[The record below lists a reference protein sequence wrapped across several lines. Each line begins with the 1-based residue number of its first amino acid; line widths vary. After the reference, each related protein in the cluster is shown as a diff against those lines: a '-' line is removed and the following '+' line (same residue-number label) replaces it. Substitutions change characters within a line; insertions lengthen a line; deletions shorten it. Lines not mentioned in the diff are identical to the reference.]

1 MELLIV
7 SGLSGAGKSVAMNAL
22 EDIGFFCIDNVPAGL
37 LPSITAFSKAGDNQL
52 ERVALSMDVRGCRS
66 REQIETALQQLDEQ
80 KTPYK
85 ILFLDAPDDVLMRRY
100 SETRRR
106 HPISIAEGIST
117 RDAFLKERQILQPLK
132 DRADYTINTGLLST
146 SQNKERICD
155 LFLKNGGAKNAM
167 RLTIMSSIAQDEVR
181 KLSERT
187 RFGFKRAQENSVLL
201 GQNNLF
207 GYNKV
212 DGRLEIVE
220 HEAAIVREVF
230 ERYTAGDLGLRAIAN
245 DLERRGI
252 RGRQGRPLTYSTLYG
267 MIRNPKYKGCYAGRR
282 YASRD
287 YRDKRS
293 YRLSEDKWLVHEDDR
308 VPAIVP
314 EAMWDE
320 ANRLL
325 AARGQTMKQHA
336 QASQN
341 RYAYSGKLIC
351 AKHGTAFH
359 RHVYKSK
366 SRGEVE
372 CWNCK
377 LYREKGKQGGCDS
390 PTVYSHELD
399 RILARVFEQVTD
411 ERSTAMQE
419 YIDNLRAFAAQQ
431 DNAPALA
438 QVEQELET
446 VTRRKDKLLDLA
458 LAGALSNEEFRQ
470 RNEACNEQ
478 LAALEQ
484 QRKELQN
491 ADKTLEQRI
500 RRVES
505 LRRTIEERWQTNCGF
520 SREMSKALVDRIVVD
535 ADESRTCIRLEIF
548 LTTGSDFCA
557 EPVLS
562 AATQSP
568 DAQMKLTFPRSRS
581 GHQGEYSVTYL
592 VRWHLG

>member
-1 MELLIV
+1 
-7 SGLSGAGKSVAMNAL
+7 
-22 EDIGFFCIDNVPAGL
+22 
-37 LPSITAFSKAGDNQL
+37 
-52 ERVALSMDVRGCRS
+52 MDVRRLDEIQAQGRS
-66 REQIETALQQLDEQ
+66 IFDTELAVAYYARVSTDKDEQINSLGNQ
-80 KTPYK
+80 K
-85 ILFLDAPDDVLMRRY
+85 RY
-100 SETRRR
+100 FEDY
-106 HPISIAEGIST
+106 IAANPHWRFAGGYVDEGISGT
-117 RDAFLKERQILQPLK
+117 SVEGREQFLKMIEDAKRGRFDLIVTKEISRFARNTLDSL
-132 DRADYTINTGLLST
+132 RYTRELLRCGVGVYFQNDNINTFDKDAEL
-146 SQNKERICD
+146 
-155 LFLKNGGAKNAM
+155 

-220 HEAAIVREVF
+220 PEAAVVREVF
-230 ERYTAGDLGLRAIAN
+230 ERYAAGDLGLRAIAN
-245 DLERRGI
+245 DLDSRGV
-252 RGRQGRPLTYSTLYG
+252 RGRQGKPLTYSTLYG

-293 YRLSEDKWLVHEDDR
+293 YRLSADKWLVHKDDR

-314 EAMWDE
+314 EALWE
-320 ANRLL
+320 QANRLL
-325 AARGQTMKQHA
+325 ASRGKTMKAHA

-351 AKHGTAFH
+351 AKHGTTFH

-366 SRGEVE
+366 SRGGAE

-399 RILARVFEQVTD
+399 RILERVFEQITD
-411 ERSTAMQE
+411 KRSAAVQE

-438 QVEQELET
+438 QVEQEIEA

-458 LAGALSNEEFRQ
+458 LAGALSNDEFKQ
-470 RNEACNEQ
+470 RNETCNEQ

-484 QRKELQN
+484 QRTELQN
-491 ADKTLEQRI
+491 ANKTLEERI
-500 RRVES
+500 RRVEN
-505 LRRTIEERWQTNCGF
+505 LRRIIEERWQMSCGF
-520 SREMSKALVDRIVVD
+520 SSEMSKALVDHIIVD
-535 ADESRTCIRLEIF
+535 SDESKTRISLDIF
-548 LTTGSDFCA
+548 LTTGA
-557 EPVLS
+557 EPIVS
-562 AATQSP
+562 ETQTSNSQL
-568 DAQMKLTFPRSRS
+568 QMSFQRARS
-581 GHQGEYSVTYL
+581 GYQGTYEVRYC

>member
-1 MELLIV
+1 
-7 SGLSGAGKSVAMNAL
+7 
-22 EDIGFFCIDNVPAGL
+22 
-37 LPSITAFSKAGDNQL
+37 
-52 ERVALSMDVRGCRS
+52 MDVRRLDEMQAQGRS
-66 REQIETALQQLDEQ
+66 IFDTELAVAYYARVSTDKDEQINSLGNQ
-80 KTPYK
+80 K
-85 ILFLDAPDDVLMRRY
+85 RY
-100 SETRRR
+100 FEDY
-106 HPISIAEGIST
+106 IAANPHWRFAGGYVDEGISGT
-117 RDAFLKERQILQPLK
+117 SVEGREQFLKMIEDAKRGRFDLIVTKEISRFARNTLDSL
-132 DRADYTINTGLLST
+132 RYTRELLRCGVGVYFQNDNINTL
-146 SQNKERICD
+146 
-155 LFLKNGGAKNAM
+155 
-167 RLTIMSSIAQDEVR
+167 DEVR

-220 HEAAIVREVF
+220 PEAAVVREVF
-230 ERYTAGDLGLRAIAN
+230 ERYAAGDLGLRAIAN
-245 DLERRGI
+245 DLDSRGV
-252 RGRQGRPLTYSTLYG
+252 RGRQGKPLTYSTLYG

-293 YRLSEDKWLVHEDDR
+293 YRLSADKWLVYKDDR

-314 EAMWDE
+314 EALWE
-320 ANRLL
+320 QANRLL
-325 AARGQTMKQHA
+325 ASRGKTMKAHA

-351 AKHGTAFH
+351 ARHGTTFH

-366 SRGEVE
+366 SRGEAE

-377 LYREKGKQGGCDS
+377 LYREKGKTGGCNS

-399 RILARVFEQVTD
+399 RILERVFEQITD
-411 ERSTAMQE
+411 ERSAAVQE

-438 QVEQELET
+438 QVEQEIET

-470 RNEACNEQ
+470 RNEICNEQ

-484 QRKELQN
+484 QRTELQN
-491 ADKTLEQRI
+491 ADKTLEERI
-500 RRVES
+500 RRVEN
-505 LRRTIEERWQTNCGF
+505 LRRIIEERWQMSCGF
-520 SREMSKALVDRIVVD
+520 SREMSKALVDHIVVD
-535 ADESRTCIRLEIF
+535 SDESKTRISLDIF
-548 LTTGSDFCA
+548 LTTGA
-557 EPVLS
+557 EPIVPE
-562 AATQSP
+562 TQTSNSQL
-568 DAQMKLTFPRSRS
+568 QMSFQRARS
-581 GHQGEYSVTYL
+581 GYQGTYEVRYC

>member
-1 MELLIV
+1 
-7 SGLSGAGKSVAMNAL
+7 
-22 EDIGFFCIDNVPAGL
+22 
-37 LPSITAFSKAGDNQL
+37 
-52 ERVALSMDVRGCRS
+52 MDVRRLDEIQAQGRS
-66 REQIETALQQLDEQ
+66 IFDTELAVAYYARVSTDKDEQINSLGNQ
-80 KTPYK
+80 K
-85 ILFLDAPDDVLMRRY
+85 RY
-100 SETRRR
+100 FEDY
-106 HPISIAEGIST
+106 IAANPHWRFAGGYVDEGISGT
-117 RDAFLKERQILQPLK
+117 SVEGREQFLKMIEDAKRGRFDLIVTKEISHFARNTLDSL
-132 DRADYTINTGLLST
+132 RYTRELLRCGVGVYFQNDNINTFDKDAEL
-146 SQNKERICD
+146 
-155 LFLKNGGAKNAM
+155 

-220 HEAAIVREVF
+220 PEAAVVREVF
-230 ERYTAGDLGLRAIAN
+230 ERYAAGDLGLRAIAN
-245 DLERRGI
+245 DLDSRGV
-252 RGRQGRPLTYSTLYG
+252 RGRQGKPLTYSTLYG

-293 YRLSEDKWLVHEDDR
+293 YRLSADKWLVHKDDR

-314 EAMWDE
+314 EALWE
-320 ANRLL
+320 QANRLL
-325 AARGQTMKQHA
+325 ASRGKTMKAHA

-351 AKHGTAFH
+351 AKHGTTFH

-366 SRGEVE
+366 SRGEAE

-399 RILARVFEQVTD
+399 RILERVFEQITD
-411 ERSTAMQE
+411 KRSAAVQE

-438 QVEQELET
+438 QVEQEIEA

-458 LAGALSNEEFRQ
+458 LAGALSNDEFKQ
-470 RNEACNEQ
+470 RNETCNEQ

-484 QRKELQN
+484 QRTELQN
-491 ADKTLEQRI
+491 ANKTLEERI
-500 RRVES
+500 RRVEN
-505 LRRTIEERWQTNCGF
+505 LRRIIEERWQMSCGF
-520 SREMSKALVDRIVVD
+520 SSEMSKALVDHIIVD
-535 ADESRTCIRLEIF
+535 SDESKTRISLDIF
-548 LTTGSDFCA
+548 LTTGA
-557 EPVLS
+557 EPIVS
-562 AATQSP
+562 ETQTSNSQL
-568 DAQMKLTFPRSRS
+568 QMSFQRARS
-581 GHQGEYSVTYL
+581 GYQGTYEVRYC